1 MNRMTKQEIVQKFL
15 EGFNDP
21 SKIQHSL
28 ALLADDYSFENP
40 MVQLS
45 SKAQF
50 ISLAKEMAKVLTG
63 VKLISTAENGDWVAS
78 YYEFNSSIPGLERNR
93 ASEWFQVKDG
103 KIQASF
109 LMYDASKWRE
119 VYDRMQ
125 E

>member
-1 MNRMTKQEIVQKFL
+1 MNSMTNQEIVKEFL

-63 VKLISTAENGDWVAS
+63 VDLMATAENGDWVATF
-78 YYEFNSSIPGLERNR
+78 YAFNSSIPGLESNS
-93 ASEWFQVKDG
+93 ASEWFRIENG
-103 KIQASF
+103 LIQESH
-109 LMYDASKWRE
+109 LIYDASKWRE